1 MNKLYLIILKND
13 VYSLNHTI
21 EYMTNEWFSFCD
33 IYSIKEPRQ
42 DHDGLLRKL
51 HYECNSDS
59 MVCPP
64 CSAPNNKHLPLL
76 SLSPDGYGI
85 CVFNGTIL
93 TIPQTY
99 DIRSKEVISPLNKNT
114 FVMAILE
121 DINEKDNSVS
131 FQCLNIS
138 ISVILSYIQAIEM

>member
-1 MNKLYLIILKND
+1 MNKLCLIILKID
-13 VYSLNHTI
+13 VHKFYGNHTI

-99 DIRSKEVISPLNKNT
+99 DIRSNAVISAMNKNT

-121 DINEKDNSVS
+121 DINEKENSVS
-131 FQCLNIS
+131 VNNNTHI
-138 ISVILSYIQAIEM
+138 YIYIIRNK

>member
-1 MNKLYLIILKND
+1 MKIWINCILSFRK
-13 VYSLNHTI
+13 NHTI
-21 EYMTNEWFSFCD
+21 KYITIDSFTFCD
-33 IYSIKEPRQ
+33 IYSIKETRQ

-59 MVCPP
+59 VACPP
-64 CSAPNNKHLPLL
+64 CSTHNHERLPLL
-76 SLSPDGYGI
+76 SLSADDYGA

-99 DIRSKEVISPLNKNT
+99 DIRSKTVISAMNKNT

-131 FQCLNIS
+131 VNNHIY
-138 ISVILSYIQAIEM
+138 ILWHIRNM